1 MRRSVVNFWYTTSL
15 SVRSRQR
22 RKFVQRNCCV
32 RLKQSTQFVVP
43 AIPHPSQA
51 NPEVTFNGQWL
62 AEKISYNIDNL
73 IEIRLKA
80 RSTVTYNHLANV
92 NAFSALKNVQFRMK
106 LLYKAPTKQQQNI
119 LILWGCSSYEKHEKY
134 LTCCSAGYIRWVD
147 LHNIYDK
154 DKELKSNLRKPSKLS
169 YLALHPGNNK
179 QNLPLALE
187 TTITPA
193 RSYFPN

>member
-92 NAFSALKNVQFRMK
+92 NAFSALKMFSSEWNCCIKHPQNSSKTYLFYGAVHLMK
-106 LLYKAPTKQQQNI
+106 NMRNT
-119 LILWGCSSYEKHEKY
+119 
-134 LTCCSAGYIRWVD
+134 
-147 LHNIYDK
+147 
-154 DKELKSNLRKPSKLS
+154 
-169 YLALHPGNNK
+169 
-179 QNLPLALE
+179 
-187 TTITPA
+187 
-193 RSYFPN
+193 